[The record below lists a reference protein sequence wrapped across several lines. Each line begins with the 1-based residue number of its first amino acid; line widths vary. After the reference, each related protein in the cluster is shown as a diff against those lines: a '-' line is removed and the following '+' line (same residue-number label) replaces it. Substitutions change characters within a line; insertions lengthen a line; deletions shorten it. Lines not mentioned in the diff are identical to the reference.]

1 MKTVIRYIL
10 KRILMMIPVL
20 LGVLLL
26 VFTMNE
32 ISPGDPAEM
41 IAGDAASVEVVE
53 QIREDLGL
61 NHPFP
66 VRFFNYVKNLLLHGD
81 LGTSYKTKRPV
92 LDEVME
98 RLPTTIT
105 LALTS
110 AGFAVLLSIPIGVIS
125 AIKQNSWLDN
135 VLMVLA
141 LLGVAMPAF
150 WQGLMTIILFSVHLG
165 WLPSYGFSTPAHW
178 IMPVLT
184 IGTGT
189 MGSLT
194 RITRSSMLEV
204 IRQDYIRTARAKG
217 QSERKVII
225 RHALRNSLVPII
237 TAIALQ
243 LGSMLGGAIV
253 TETVFAIPGIGMLMI
268 QSIKARDYPTI
279 QGAVVVIAIMFSLVN
294 LIVDIIYT
302 FVDPRLKTIYQT
314 KKRTKSPLAKSEA

>member
-1 MKTVIRYIL
+1 MLRYIF

-20 LGVLLL
+20 LGVLFL

-61 NHPFP
+61 DKPFP
-66 VRFFNYVKNLLLHGD
+66 VRFANYVKNLLLHGD

-92 LDEVME
+92 LDEVMD
-98 RLPTTIT
+98 RLPTTI
-105 LALTS
+105 LLSLTS
-110 AGFAVLLSIPIGVIS
+110 AAFAVILSIPIGIIS
-125 AIKQNSWLDN
+125 AIKQNTWIDN

-141 LLGVAMPAF
+141 LIGVAMPAF
-150 WQGLMTIILFSVHLG
+150 WQGLMTIILFSVKLG
-165 WLPSYGFSTPAHW
+165 WFPSYGFTTPAHW
-178 IMPVLT
+178 FMPVLT
-184 IGTGT
+184 IGTGA
-189 MGSLT
+189 MASLV

-217 QSERKVII
+217 QTEKKVII
-225 RHALRNSLVPII
+225 SHALRNSMIPII
-237 TAIALQ
+237 TAIAIQ

-279 QGAVVVIAIMFSLVN
+279 QGAVVVIAIMFSLLN
-294 LIVDIIYT
+294 LFVDIIYT
-302 FVDPRLKTIYQT
+302 FVDPRLKSIYQT
-314 KKRTKSPLAKSEA
+314 QKRKKNFIAKAEA

>member
-1 MKTVIRYIL
+1 
-10 KRILMMIPVL
+10 MIPVL
-20 LGVLLL
+20 LGVLFL

-61 NHPFP
+61 NEPFL
-66 VRFFNYVKNLLLHGD
+66 VRFFNYVKNLVLHGD

-92 LDEVME
+92 LVEVMD
-98 RLPTTIT
+98 RLPTTII
-105 LALTS
+105 LSLTS
-110 AGFAVLLSIPIGVIS
+110 AAFAVILSIPIGVIS
-125 AIKQNSWLDN
+125 AIKQNTWIDN

-141 LLGVAMPAF
+141 LIGVAMPAF
-150 WQGLMTIILFSVHLG
+150 WQGLMTIILFSVKLG
-165 WLPSYGFSTPAHW
+165 WLPSYGFTTPAHW

-184 IGTGT
+184 IGTGA
-189 MGSLT
+189 MASLV

-217 QSERKVII
+217 QTEWKVII
-225 RHALRNSLVPII
+225 NHALRNSMIPII
-237 TAIALQ
+237 TAIAIQ

-279 QGAVVVIAIMFSLVN
+279 QGAVVVIAVMFSLLN
-294 LIVDIIYT
+294 LLVDIIYT
-302 FVDPRLKTIYQT
+302 FVDPRLKSIYQT
-314 KKRTKSPLAKSEA
+314 KKRVKNPVAKSET

>member
-1 MKTVIRYIL
+1 MLKYIF

-20 LGVLLL
+20 LGVLFL

-61 NHPFP
+61 NKPFP
-66 VRFFNYVKNLLLHGD
+66 VRFLNYTKNIVLHGD

-92 LDEVME
+92 LEEVMD
-98 RLPTTIT
+98 RLPTTI
-105 LALTS
+105 LLSLTS
-110 AGFAVLLSIPIGVIS
+110 AAFAVILSIPIGIIS
-125 AIKQNSWLDN
+125 AIKQ
-135 VLMVLA
+135 VLA
-141 LLGVAMPAF
+141 LIGVAMPAF
-150 WQGLMTIILFSVHLG
+150 WQGLMTIILFSVKLG
-165 WLPSYGFSTPAHW
+165 WFPSYGFTTPAHW
-178 IMPVLT
+178 FMPVLT
-184 IGTGT
+184 IGTGA
-189 MGSLT
+189 MASLV

-217 QSERKVII
+217 QTERKVII
-225 RHALRNSLVPII
+225 SHALRNSMIPII
-237 TAIALQ
+237 TAIAIQ

-279 QGAVVVIAIMFSLVN
+279 QGAVVVIAVMFSLLN
-294 LIVDIIYT
+294 LLVDIIYT
-302 FVDPRLKTIYQT
+302 FVDPRLKSIYQT
-314 KKRTKSPLAKSEA
+314 KRKIKNLIAQSET

>member
-125 AIKQNSWLDN
+125 AIKQNTWLDN

-150 WQGLMTIILFSVHLG
+150 WQGLMTIILFL
-165 WLPSYGFSTPAHW
+165 
-178 IMPVLT
+178 
-184 IGTGT
+184 
-189 MGSLT
+189 SL
-194 RITRSSMLEV
+194 IH
-204 IRQDYIRTARAKG
+204 I
-217 QSERKVII
+217 
-225 RHALRNSLVPII
+225 
-237 TAIALQ
+237 
-243 LGSMLGGAIV
+243 
-253 TETVFAIPGIGMLMI
+253 
-268 QSIKARDYPTI
+268 
-279 QGAVVVIAIMFSLVN
+279 
-294 LIVDIIYT
+294 
-302 FVDPRLKTIYQT
+302 
-314 KKRTKSPLAKSEA
+314 

>member
-1 MKTVIRYIL
+1 MLKYIF

-20 LGVLLL
+20 LGVLFL

-61 NHPFP
+61 NKPFP
-66 VRFFNYVKNLLLHGD
+66 VRFLNYTKNIVLHGD

-92 LDEVME
+92 LEEVMD
-98 RLPTTIT
+98 RLPTTI
-105 LALTS
+105 LLSLTS
-110 AGFAVLLSIPIGVIS
+110 AAFAVILSIPIGIIS
-125 AIKQNSWLDN
+125 AIKQNTWIDN
-135 VLMVLA
+135 LLMVLA
-141 LLGVAMPAF
+141 LSGVAMPAF
-150 WQGLMTIILFSVHLG
+150 WQGLMTIILFSVKLG
-165 WLPSYGFSTPAHW
+165 WFPSYGFTTPAHW
-178 IMPVLT
+178 FMPVLT
-184 IGTGT
+184 IGTGA
-189 MGSLT
+189 MASLV

-217 QSERKVII
+217 QTERKVII
-225 RHALRNSLVPII
+225 SHALRNSMIPII
-237 TAIALQ
+237 TAIAIQ

-279 QGAVVVIAIMFSLVN
+279 QGAVVVIAVMFSLLN
-294 LIVDIIYT
+294 LLVDIIYT
-302 FVDPRLKTIYQT
+302 FVDPRLKSIYQT
-314 KKRTKSPLAKSEA
+314 KRKIKNLIAQSET